1 MSRRQ
6 LDIDL
11 LRGILRRLNYATGRS
26 SYPFISGDTY
36 ASLCDYRFNQD
47 SSLAELKKGS
57 ESIKIF
63 LPAYLKD
70 VFLSELKS
78 SDSDFSDDSLI
89 IHNSDIIPTNAEM
102 KTLSNRFNRV
112 YSVNWLGDKNIA
124 TPIPIGL
131 ENWSLLRNGV
141 PTDYLRLINQGL
153 LPTSERSIRILSG
166 FSIET
171 NIAERSKAIE
181 FSKSNSEVFQTPTFV
196 SPKRYREIV
205 SNSAFVLSPP
215 GNGADCHRTWE
226 SIYLGAIPIVLKRY
240 WPFNHLDLP
249 VLAIE
254 DWSDIPKM
262 IESTKNWKS
271 RAIEE
276 LEKEFLTFP

>member
-11 LRGILRRLNYATGRS
+11 VRGMLRRLKYAEGRS
-26 SYPFISGDTY
+26 SYPLISGDTY
-36 ASLCDYRFNQD
+36 ASLCDYRFNQE

-63 LPAYLKD
+63 LPAYFKD
-70 VFLSELKS
+70 LFLSELNS
-78 SDSDFSDDSLI
+78 SNADFFSDTLI
-89 IHNSDIIPTNAEM
+89 IHNSDNIPTDAEM
-102 KTLSNRFNRV
+102 KALSNRFNKI

-166 FSIET
+166 FSIKT

-181 FSKSNSEVFQTPTFV
+181 FSKSNSEVFQTPTFA
-196 SPKRYREIV
+196 SPKRYRELV

-215 GNGADCHRTWE
+215 GNGVDCHRTWE
-226 SIYLGAIPIVLKRY
+226 SIYLGAIPIVLKKY
-240 WPFNHLDLP
+240 WPFSDLDLP
-249 VLAIE
+249 VLAVE

-262 IESTKNWKS
+262 IEDSNNWKS
-271 RAIEE
+271 RTIEE